1 MSRFVSGCLA
11 AALLAWFAAP
21 ALAQEGPKE
30 GDKAPVFEAKDD
42 QGNVWKSSDHVGKK
56 YVVVFF
62 YPAAMTGGCT
72 KQACGF
78 RDAADELKN
87 LNVEVVGVSGDE
99 VPGLALFKKA
109 ESLNF
114 PLLSDPK
121 GEIAKKFGVPT
132 RPGGSIERE
141 VDGKVHTLTRGVSA
155 ARWTFVI
162 DLDGNI
168 IRRNT
173 KVDAPKDSAETVS
186 LIKSLSKKS

>member
-1 MSRFVSGCLA
+1 MMRFMPGFLA
-11 AALLAWFAAP
+11 AAVLAWFTAP
-21 ALAQEGPKE
+21 VMAQDGPKE
-30 GDKAPVFEAKDD
+30 GDKAPSFEAKDD
-42 QGNVWKSSDHVGKK
+42 QGKVWKSSDHVGKK

-78 RDAADELKN
+78 RDDAEELQKN
-87 LNVEVVGVSGDE
+87 NVEVVGISGDE
-99 VPGLALFKKA
+99 VAGLALFKKA

-121 GEIAKKFGVPT
+121 GEVAKKFGMPT
-132 RPGGSIERE
+132 RAGGSIQRE
-141 VDGKVHTLTRGVSA
+141 VDGKTHTLTRGVSA

-168 IRRNT
+168 VLRNT
-173 KVDAPKDSAETVS
+173 KVSAPEDSDNV
-186 LIKSLSKKS
+186 LNVIKKLSKKS